1 MVKKERRLAMEEK
14 MTHYA
19 CACENMEGYSEYFI
33 EQIKKS
39 IDSEV
44 DPFTGE
50 SVLPGSETYSKYPV
64 FVKEYDRKYK
74 KLKENTEH
82 LVLDLGS
89 VTTDFTFEKEF
100 PKVLENIVQA
110 INLIKHDVLT
120 PVVEHLGPQVIE
132 ASRSTASLVELLR
145 QKELDNIQYQQIVS
159 CLVRWHV
166 LDDLQRELKPRIL
179 NPCSY
184 YIPQLRRHSGR
195 PKENF
200 YELADKERLRETLE
214 ALYQEKFNMTL
225 TRGWTV
231 AQSRTKN
238 FLMAYILSLY
248 CYPYG
253 MVSAYHSFL
262 KDVCGYTFVPVLR
275 TLQNWFSNYR
285 SYDDERTRREKNPPQ
300 KEPDKAYYNW
310 MRKVRKYTSLDGLV
324 DWIRTRLPH
333 YGISVA

>member
-1 MVKKERRLAMEEK
+1 MEEK

-50 SVLPGSETYSKYPV
+50 SVLPGSETYSKYQV

-74 KLKENTEH
+74 KLKKNTEH

-89 VTTDFTFEKEF
+89 ATTDFTYEKEF

-110 INLIKHDVLT
+110 INRIKHDVLT

-132 ASRSTASLVELLR
+132 ASRSTESLVELLR

-200 YELADKERLRETLE
+200 YELNDQINELFTIDRYKYLNDKKSNLITDETKKYDEVRSNILEIYRKIKEYERI
-214 ALYQEKFNMTL
+214 K
-225 TRGWTV
+225 
-231 AQSRTKN
+231 K
-238 FLMAYILSLY
+238 LS
-248 CYPYG
+248 
-253 MVSAYHSFL
+253 
-262 KDVCGYTFVPVLR
+262 
-275 TLQNWFSNYR
+275 
-285 SYDDERTRREKNPPQ
+285 
-300 KEPDKAYYNW
+300 
-310 MRKVRKYTSLDGLV
+310 
-324 DWIRTRLPH
+324 
-333 YGISVA
+333 